1 MPRKQ
6 IFTKKLLIEQYAGLH
21 SEIMKN
27 LISITEV
34 ITRSSKCSQKR
45 ATFPFPDNAEVHC
58 QNHITEKII

>member
-27 LISITEV
+27 LISIIEV
-34 ITRSSKCSQKR
+34 IVRSSKCSQKR
-45 ATFPFPDNAEVHC
+45 TTFSFPDNAEVHS
-58 QNHITEKII
+58 QNHMTEKII